1 MPHGYDASTIT
12 ALIPDWSTNKYKE
25 YSEVNLKRIGR
36 ENAPTIFMHYSE
48 VEYLLAEAALRGW
61 GSGTPKEH
69 YEKGVRASMSYM
81 SLYPSDMTFRIQSS
95 EVDDYLARYPYKE
108 TGTFE
113 EQMEQIHTQFY
124 LSNFLD
130 GIEAFANWRRVEYPK
145 LTPTNYPGNQTGGTI
160 PRRVPYPQGEETRR

>member
-1 MPHGYDASTIT
+1 
-12 ALIPDWSTNKYKE
+12 
-25 YSEVNLKRIGR
+25 
-36 ENAPTIFMHYSE
+36 
-48 VEYLLAEAALRGW
+48 LRGW

-81 SLYPSDMTFRIQSS
+81 SLYPSDLTFRIQSS

-124 LSNFLD
+124 LSNFLN

-160 PRRVPYPQGEETRR
+160 PRRVPYPQGEATSNKENYDAAIKNQGPDLWTTRVWWDKKTN